1 MLTGKWMMDFCVC
14 ELLQC
19 SMVLALIA
27 LLLVNV
33 YLIIFILFFCNFIII
48 VDFLFM
54 FALSDPSMLLFL
66 LLIRN

>member
-1 MLTGKWMMDFCVC
+1 MMDFCVC